1 MFIKKLVIRNQKEEK
16 NIREINFKLGVN
28 LIVDISEII
37 NQQDTGNDVGKTT
50 VLRLI
55 NYCLGAKAD
64 EIYKNAESS
73 KTINSKVK
81 NFLIDNEIVIILTL
95 CTDFNDTKTDVV
107 IKRNFLADKKRKIC
121 SIDDCEY
128 SNVENFK
135 KELKSIFYNSISNK
149 PSFRQLIDK
158 HLRFDYSNER
168 IINYLHFGT
177 SDKEYEQIYFFLY
190 NLNKASELSTSKGSE
205 IDKFKEY
212 ENIKK
217 KLFKDKTSSLIE
229 QELLLLDTNVEKL
242 EQEKLNFNVSN
253 QYKKEL
259 QEIDNINDY
268 INRLMEEYSLLKTR
282 LKIYEQNILAIE
294 ADKCEF
300 EVKDIEALYNEAE
313 IYLPKINK
321 TLEEAINFH
330 NKLMANKVNFI
341 KSDIPNLKQQINNLK
356 QQIDTNVE
364 RKKTLEK
371 EQKTHGS
378 LAQYENLISNL
389 KPYYEQ
395 KGKLSNELE
404 KILEYEK
411 LLNTCDAKITA
422 INKEIEKY
430 DEDLQRN
437 LCVFNKYFSEYSIN
451 FYNESYLISTSK
463 SEKNKCYKFE
473 LSNLNSNIGAGKKK
487 GLMSAYDL
495 AYLSF
500 ANELKL
506 KRPMFVLHDRIEDIH
521 SNQLESLMNL
531 VNSDNFVGQYIVSVL
546 SGKFKEENLN
556 KLLEENKIIEL
567 SPHEKLFKIETLTE

>member
-411 LLNTCDAKITA
+411 LLNNCDAKITA